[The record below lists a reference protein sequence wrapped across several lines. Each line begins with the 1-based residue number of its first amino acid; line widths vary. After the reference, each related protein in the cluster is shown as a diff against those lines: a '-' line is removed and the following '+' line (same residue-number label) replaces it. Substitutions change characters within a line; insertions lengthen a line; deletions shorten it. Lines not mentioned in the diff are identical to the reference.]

1 MKIDVSYGDDL
12 QVFYSSEAA
21 TLPLPPPPPQHT
33 PHTHTDG
40 YNEFEKLI
48 QTNSTKPD
56 VELWMKLTP

>member
-21 TLPLPPPPPQHT
+21 YGDDLQVFYSSEAATPLPPPPPNT

-40 YNEFEKLI
+40 
-48 QTNSTKPD
+48 
-56 VELWMKLTP
+56 